1 MKLLNPFSCL
11 VSWVLPAVLQRMQ
24 LQGKT
29 ASCYTE
35 RNKEKIIVWGIRAGK
50 EKHREEKGEKTGA
63 RVHAPRVVR
72 VHRGRLNLLFLA
84 RFLRSCLMEGWIP
97 SPQQWKAKLVT
108 PVSIVLAPGSF
119 IMSLLKK
126 NPSNIQQTSRF
137 CPTIHFVACLP
148 YDMSRS
154 VHWFPLTIFLLCP
167 LWSQSRDHNFW
178 QLRSSHSLPFPGKS
192 LSCLDC
198 LPCICRGIK
207 VSQIYMEPRNSPY
220 RTSQRELFTPQSENL
235 RY

>member
-35 RNKEKIIVWGIRAGK
+35 GNKEKIIVWGIRAGK

-63 RVHAPRVVR
+63 RVHAPRVAR

-97 SPQQWKAKLVT
+97 SPQQKKAKLVT

-119 IMSLLKK
+119 ITSLLKEPFK
-126 NPSNIQQTSRF
+126 HPTNTQVLSNNSLCGMPSLWHVKVCALVSVDNFLTLPSVISEQRSQLLAAQIFTQPAFPRK
-137 CPTIHFVACLP
+137 IFV
-148 YDMSRS
+148 
-154 VHWFPLTIFLLCP
+154 
-167 LWSQSRDHNFW
+167 
-178 QLRSSHSLPFPGKS
+178 
-192 LSCLDC
+192 LS
-198 LPCICRGIK
+198 
-207 VSQIYMEPRNSPY
+207 
-220 RTSQRELFTPQSENL
+220 
-235 RY
+235 